1 MTPHVGDPWTDI
13 SQWPPGSDTFV
24 EAFAKGLAVISAF
37 SYQHKLK
44 LAEVARHTK
53 LPRAGVRRMLH
64 TLVALGM
71 ARQDGDDFML
81 TPRVLQLGFSY
92 LSSLSLREV
101 AQPVIERLSR
111 KADEVVAISVL
122 DGADVLYIARAE
134 VTSVLRR
141 GLITGSRIPAFCTSM
156 GRVLLAA
163 LPEAECS
170 ALLASSERRQWTRT
184 TVTDV
189 EKLERE
195 IDKVRKQAWSMVV
208 EELELGAFGM
218 AVPIYGANG
227 STVAAINLSTNR
239 ARHSPKVLFKEFMP
253 DLKAAS
259 DEISQHLI
267 AYKTSSDRPHL

>member
-1 MTPHVGDPWTDI
+1 MTARADPWTDI
-13 SQWPPGSDTFV
+13 SRWPTGSDTFV

-37 SYQHKLK
+37 SYQRRLT
-44 LAEVARHTK
+44 LADVARQTN
-53 LPRAGVRRMLH
+53 LPRAGVRRLLH
-64 TLVALGM
+64 TLVTLGM

-81 TPRVLQLGFSY
+81 TPRILQLGFSY

-163 LPEAECS
+163 LPEEECS
-170 ALLASSERRQWTRT
+170 ALLAGSERRQWTRM
-184 TVTDV
+184 TVTDLAS
-189 EKLERE
+189 LERE
-195 IDKVRKQAWSMVV
+195 IQKVRTQAWSIVV
-208 EELELGAFGM
+208 EELEIGAFGM
-218 AVPIYGANG
+218 AVPIYGADG
-227 STVAAINLSTNR
+227 STIAAINLSTNR
-239 ARHSPKVLFKEFMP
+239 ARHSPRALLKTFMP
-253 DLKAAS
+253 ALKTAA

-267 AYKTSSDRPHL
+267 AYDR